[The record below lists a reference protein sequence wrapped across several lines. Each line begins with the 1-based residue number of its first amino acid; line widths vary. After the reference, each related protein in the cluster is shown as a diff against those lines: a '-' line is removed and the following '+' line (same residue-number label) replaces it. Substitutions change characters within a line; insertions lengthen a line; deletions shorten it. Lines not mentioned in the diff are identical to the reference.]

1 MQLSLLTGR
10 SNPALT
16 ASLASEL
23 NIDLVQ
29 TTVEDFPDGELQVV
43 VHQNI
48 QGHDVFLIQ
57 SIAPPSSAKHLLELL
72 LIADACKR
80 AGAAR
85 ITAVIPYFGFA
96 RQDRRTKPG
105 QPVGARLLADLIG
118 VRVQRMTTLDLHNP
132 AVEGFF
138 SIPVEHLTAVDLLAE
153 KLRSSIPE
161 NSVLVAPDL
170 GAVKLI
176 QRYADLLDLPVAY
189 IHKIRHSGKE
199 VSVQSVT
206 GQIKDR
212 MPVLIDDMIST
223 GGTMISAVEALLD
236 MNCRTPLTIA
246 ATHGLLVSKT
256 AQQLA
261 FLPVAKIILT
271 NSVSCENDATLPLEY
286 VSISSL
292 LADTIKRLHRN
303 S

>member
-10 SNPALT
+10 SNPALA

-23 NIDLVQ
+23 NVDLVQ

-57 SIAPPSSAKHLLELL
+57 SIAPPCPAKYLLELL

-85 ITAVIPYFGFA
+85 ITAVIPYLGYA
-96 RQDRRTKPG
+96 RQDRRTKLG

-118 VRVQRMTTLDLHNP
+118 VRVQRMITLDLHNP

-138 SIPVEHLTAVDLLAE
+138 TIPVEHLTAVDLLAE
-153 KLRSSIPE
+153 KLRASIPE

-176 QRYADLLDLPVAY
+176 QRYADLLNLPVAY

-206 GQIKDR
+206 GEIIDR

-236 MNCRTPLTIA
+236 MNCRTPVTIA
-246 ATHGLLVSKT
+246 ATHGLLISKT
-256 AQQLA
+256 ARQLA
-261 FLPVAKIILT
+261 FLPLAKIILT
-271 NSVSCENDATLPLEY
+271 NSVSRDDDATLPLEY
-286 VSISSL
+286 VSISPL
-292 LADTIKRLHRN
+292 LANKIKRLYRR